1 MSSSFFHFLKRLGL
15 DDFFCFQNEL
25 WDLLFFHRRNIFLVF
40 LACNYREDFCL
51 VFSLSFFSQGGRI
64 GEGDFYWRCNGL
76 EIGSLEEKECRKKI
90 DEAWFNLPVDG
101 LQYQAPLLP
110 WWAWLLIGMAAF
122 TLTLGLCW

>member
-25 WDLLFFHRRNIFLVF
+25 RDLLFFHRRNIFLVF

-64 GEGDFYWRCNGL
+64 GEGHDGDFFEGGL
-76 EIGSLEEKECRKKI
+76 IEERGLNREFTVHTFQAYIKI
-90 DEAWFNLPVDG
+90 P
-101 LQYQAPLLP
+101 
-110 WWAWLLIGMAAF
+110 
-122 TLTLGLCW
+122 